1 MGKMT
6 VKSYPWE
13 MQSKK
18 SKEDH
23 PGLSNSKVGLGHISH
38 LCARSLTSYSHQ
50 HKLVELKELFVHLN
64 VSA

>member
-23 PGLSNSKVGLGHISH
+23 PGLSNSKLGLGHISH
-38 LCARSLTSYSHQ
+38 LCASSLTSYSQQ